1 MKAKN
6 EFMVKPYSKTEL
18 SELYGVSVKTLTT
31 WMKPFMGK
39 IGAKSGRFYTVKQI
53 ETLFENI
60 GVPHLVQV
68 RVLKQL
74 NVKSKKQSGHEK
86 R

>member
-1 MKAKN
+1 
-6 EFMVKPYSKTEL
+6 
-18 SELYGVSVKTLTT
+18 
-31 WMKPFMGK
+31 MKPFMGK

-60 GVPHLVQV
+60 GVSHLVQV
-68 RVLKQL
+68 KVIKQL